1 MGTNIDNIIIVNEQE
16 VITTSID
23 GYFKNL
29 AIVGRF
35 ENSEL
40 ANEHIFAT
48 SGYETY
54 ESLTAVAQVFPTT
67 HPIYK
72 CAKNVFDQ
80 KVNTGMNKSAVEQV
94 TVCQVLETDPD
105 INGALVRIGFADA
118 YHWVLANGDHKD
130 IESFMSYFSDK
141 RKIPHAETAEAEVLT
156 NTQVTIEDEPED
168 NIAKKLATTKT
179 KGVLYYHKLAEE
191 FLNGAEASIHCFAT
205 PGRISGVFDQ
215 PSGITPDTL
224 TDTEKTNLDN
234 NFVNYYT
241 YYIGQAGKYQ
251 TRQLTAGGFMCNGT
265 EIQEQVILDRIILNL
280 QSAGMDA
287 LEQKLPYDDRGGTV
301 LEGKLKAV
309 MKQLQNEELIASD
322 SLADD
327 GTLQKGQTVAVLTR
341 ATVKQQFPSKFAEK
355 CFVAKIT
362 AEIALNAKKVEIYLV
377 YQA

>member
-1 MGTNIDNIIIVNEQE
+1 MSTNIDNIIIVNEQE

-29 AIVGRF
+29 AIVARF
-35 ENSEL
+35 ENSDL
-40 ANEHIFAT
+40 LNEHIFST
-48 SGYETY
+48 NGYETY
-54 ESLTAVAQVFPTT
+54 ESLSAVAQVFPTT
-67 HPIYK
+67 HPVYK
-72 CAKNVFDQ
+72 CAKNIFDQ

-94 TVCQVLETDPD
+94 TICQILNTDPD
-105 INGALVRIGFADA
+105 INGGLVRIGFADA
-118 YHWVLANGDHKD
+118 YHWVLVSTEHKD

-141 RKIPHAETAEAEVLT
+141 RKIPHAETDEAEVLT
-156 NTQVTIEDEPED
+156 DTQITIEDDPED

-179 KGVLYYHKLAEE
+179 KGVLYYHKLTEE
-191 FLNGAEASIHCFAT
+191 FLNGAEASIHCFAV
-205 PGRISGVFDQ
+205 PGRISGVFDK

-224 TDTEKTNLDN
+224 TDTEKTNLDKN
-234 NFVNYYT
+234 YVNYYT

-327 GTLQKGQTVAVLTR
+327 GTLQKGQTVTVLTR